1 MTKVSIINNVV
12 EVAVRRNISAW
23 KPGQQR
29 QDFESTASTWGQ
41 LKQEL
46 SRQGFSL
53 SDVRVTEGN
62 TQIDLV
68 NDDALLPTN
77 ITRRGQITNDLV
89 IIMTP
94 QTKIKSGAV
103 DPETASYKDMKA
115 EIKDIFAD
123 NDAAKEHFGNY
134 TQMSTANM
142 RIYLASWYKKS
153 GKSKPASPTK
163 EVKEKPVTKAAKV
176 VATSKQTKTETD
188 KFNKVKENL
197 EKKEFTHVETGFN
210 QENYNE
216 GLGHVLYGISLL
228 QNGTFDKVE
237 HDLPSDEDIQ
247 RMAKG
252 LR

>member
-1 MTKVSIINNVV
+1 MTKVSIVNNVV
-12 EVAVRRNISAW
+12 DVQVRRNISAW

-41 LKQEL
+41 LKAEL
-46 SRQGFSL
+46 TRKGFSL

-77 ITRRGQITNDLV
+77 ISRRGQLTNDLV

-94 QTKIKSGAV
+94 QTKIKSGFV
-103 DPETASYKDMKA
+103 DPETASYKSMKA
-115 EIKDIFAD
+115 EIKELFSRYDS
-123 NDAAKEHFGNY
+123 AKNHFGNY

-142 RIYLASWYKKS
+142 RTYLASWYAKTSWYIKSDSKKV
-153 GKSKPASPTK
+153 
-163 EVKEKPVTKAAKV
+163 VKESPKTISESSKKEENKFKKV
-176 VATSKQTKTETD
+176 Q
-188 KFNKVKENL
+188 ENL
-197 EKKEFTHVETGFN
+197 EKKEFVHVENGFN
-210 QENYNE
+210 QEAYNE
-216 GLGHVLYGISLL
+216 GLGHILYGIAML
-228 QNGTFDKVE
+228 QNETFDKQTHE
-237 HDLPSDEDIQ
+237 LPSDEDIQ

>member
-1 MTKVSIINNVV
+1 MTKVSIVNNVV
-12 EVAVRRNISAW
+12 DVQVRRNISAW

-41 LKQEL
+41 LKAEL
-46 SRQGFSL
+46 TRKGFSL

-77 ITRRGQITNDLV
+77 ISRRGQLTNDLV

-115 EIKDIFAD
+115 EIKELFAND
-123 NDAAKEHFGNY
+123 NAAKEHFGNY

-142 RIYLASWYKKS
+142 RTYLASWYA
-153 GKSKPASPTK
+153 KSKPIKATKPASKK
-163 EVKEKPVTKAAKV
+163 EENKFKKV
-176 VATSKQTKTETD
+176 Q
-188 KFNKVKENL
+188 ENL
-197 EKKEFTHVETGFN
+197 EKKEFVHVEDGFN
-210 QENYNE
+210 QEAYNE
-216 GLGHVLYGISLL
+216 GLGHILYGIAML
-228 QNGTFDKVE
+228 QNETFDKQTHE
-237 HDLPSDEDIQ
+237 LPSDEDIQ